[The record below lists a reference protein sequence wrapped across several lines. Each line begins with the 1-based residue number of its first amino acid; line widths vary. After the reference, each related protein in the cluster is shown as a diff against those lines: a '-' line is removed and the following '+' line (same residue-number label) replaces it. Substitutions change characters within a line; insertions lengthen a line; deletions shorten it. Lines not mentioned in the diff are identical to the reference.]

1 MQTKSKT
8 IWEAF
13 GSYLAKTMRGGRGIW
28 VPKFGIF
35 TFSAMNVDLA
45 GSTNPHLR
53 DRQERF
59 PVFVVGKDFVS
70 TVKMRAGIA
79 AGMNLDVYE
88 DVADRGVKYKSNQ
101 IRIFN

>member
-13 GSYLAKTMRGGRGIW
+13 GSYIAKTMRGGRGIW

-45 GSTNPHLR
+45 
-53 DRQERF
+53 
-59 PVFVVGKDFVS
+59 VS
-70 TVKMRAGIA
+70 
-79 AGMNLDVYE
+79 
-88 DVADRGVKYKSNQ
+88 YKTQ
-101 IRIFN
+101 K